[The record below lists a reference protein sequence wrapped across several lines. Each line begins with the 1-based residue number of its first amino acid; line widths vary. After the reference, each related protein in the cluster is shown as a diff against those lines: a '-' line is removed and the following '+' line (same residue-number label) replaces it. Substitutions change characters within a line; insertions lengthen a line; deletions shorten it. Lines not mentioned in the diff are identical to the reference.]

1 MWHLKRNNNLIQ
13 SKGRRKKE
21 KEEKKKVDDW
31 TEMVE
36 KNIYKAV
43 YE

>member
-31 TEMVE
+31 AEMVE

-43 YE
+43 YK